1 LKQLGQLTRFVLKET
16 EAYVR
21 LGFEYDEFLRSLKRA
36 KDVEDIYIP
45 YAYTELTVLKDFGYR
60 ITETQVW
67 GETSVLSQ
75 LIMKYYSNIDSKIN
89 RFSNDRVKNNTQGQ
103 GKRGTFSR
111 R

>member
-1 LKQLGQLTRFVLKET
+1 
-16 EAYVR
+16 
-21 LGFEYDEFLRSLKRA
+21 
-36 KDVEDIYIP
+36 
-45 YAYTELTVLKDFGYR
+45 
-60 ITETQVW
+60 VW